1 MSFKFGKRSER
12 ELVGVHPELVRVVRL
27 ALEMSSI
34 DFGITDGLRT
44 VSEQTELVK
53 RGASKT
59 MNSRHLKQLATGYG
73 EAVDLVGY
81 LHGKARYEWPV
92 VFEVADV
99 MQQAAEELGVPI
111 KWGGAWAT
119 LNNAKGPKKLQKAYI
134 ARKTAKG
141 KKPFLDGPHF
151 ELA

>member
-1 MSFKFGKRSER
+1 MFTFGKRSEK
-12 ELVGVHPELVRVVRL
+12 ELVGVEPDLVRVVRH
-27 ALEMSSI
+27 ALEISDI
-34 DFGITDGLRT
+34 DFGVTDGLRT
-44 VSEQTELVK
+44 VTEQSDLVN

-59 MNSRHLKQLATGYG
+59 MKSKHLKQLTGYG

-92 VFEVADV
+92 VFNVAEA
-99 MQQAAEELGVPI
+99 MQEAAEDLGIPL
-111 KWGGAWAT
+111 KWGGAWAVM
-119 LNNAKGPKKLQKAYI
+119 NNNELPKQMQKEYI
-134 ARKTAKG
+134 KRKKAKG

>member
-1 MSFKFGKRSER
+1 MAFKFGKRSEN
-12 ELVGVHPELVRVVRL
+12 ELKGVHPRMVEVVRL
-27 ALEMSSI
+27 ALKMSSI

-44 VSEQTELVK
+44 VSEQADLVK

-59 MNSRHLKQLATGYG
+59 MRSRHLKQVDTGYG

-92 VFEVADV
+92 VFQVTKT
-99 MQQAAEELGVPI
+99 MQKAAEELGIPI
-111 KWGGAWAT
+111 RWGGAWAT
-119 LNNAKGPKKLQKAYI
+119 LNNGGKPKQLQKAYI
-134 ARKTAKG
+134 ERKKAKG

>member
-1 MSFKFGKRSER
+1 MSFQFGKRSER
-12 ELVGVHPELVRVVRL
+12 ELVGVHPEMVRVVRL
-27 ALEMSSI
+27 ALERSSI

-44 VSEQTELVK
+44 VSEQEDLVK

-59 MNSRHLKQLATGYG
+59 MLSRHLKQLDTGYG

-81 LHGKARYEWPV
+81 LHGKPRYEWPV
-92 VFEVADV
+92 VFKVAEA
-99 MQQAAEELGVPI
+99 MQEAAEDLGVPI
-111 KWGGAWAT
+111 RWGGAWARM
-119 LNNAKGPKKLQKAYI
+119 NNADGPKKLQKKYI
-134 ARKTAKG
+134 ARKQAKG